1 MKILLIKNAIIYW
14 YIFTLLTCK
23 TMCALAPTDAYTSNA
38 QNSDLKNHIKPFE
51 YLENKESTIIG
62 KYIWI
67 LKDKSRKLTIKE
79 ILASSQFNK
88 SKSDVPNLGVS
99 SSNFWL
105 LFSIKNQSSNSNLLL
120 ELAQPTID
128 QIELYNLS
136 KNGEITYYKT
146 GEDQT
151 FDKRKYKHPNYLFNL
166 NIPKDSTETY
176 IMKVIGSEQIIL
188 PFTLGQPK
196 AIHES
201 IYHKNLLSGVFAGI
215 IIIMFIYNLFIYFT
229 TRDESYLY
237 YVVYIILLGL
247 TQMTINGYTHQ
258 YLWPNNIWFSKYSI
272 TLLSSL
278 GGIAAMLFIKKILL
292 TKQYVPILNRV
303 IDISIGLFCISI
315 LLSISNKQIISF
327 QLMQI
332 NTSFSSFLVLY
343 VGYKVLKKG
352 YRPAKFFMLAW
363 SFLLVGAIVFILKD
377 FGIIPYNTLTIYSM
391 QFASIAEVA
400 LLSFALADRINILK
414 EEKQVAQAQ
423 ELKQRIEKETILK
436 DQAKNLK
443 LKIDIATE
451 ELKTKNHKLN
461 LAYRQVEAT
470 KAQLIQKEKIAAL
483 GQMAAGMS
491 HEFNNNNTNIKLA
504 LGVIEL
510 NTSYYKKYIDF
521 LHNILPK
528 TKNIDKQLTDLK
540 NYKKEIQ
547 YESIAEDLNGSFKRA
562 NNALGKIAIS
572 TKKLQDFSKIDSK
585 GWVSTDI
592 KSDLNN
598 LHDLWRSN
606 LGAIKVKLDLTNNL
620 KQLIINAQALNDCF
634 KNLLQNSIEAIKEK
648 DMPEKEGLIT
658 IKTSLVNGH
667 AVISFSDNGVGM
679 SKEVEQ
685 KAFDFYFTTKGALRN
700 GINLSIVQ
708 STVVAHDGHIELE
721 TKPGEGTTIKLIIP
735 ITENKKHDKKN

>member
-1 MKILLIKNAIIYW
+1 M
-14 YIFTLLTCK
+14 F
-23 TMCALAPTDAYTSNA
+23 ALAPSDVYTWND
-38 QNSDLKNHIKPFE
+38 QNSDLINQIQPFE

-67 LKDKSRKLTIKE
+67 LQDKSRKLTIKE

-88 SKSDVPNLGVS
+88 SNSDVPNLGVS

-105 LFSIKNQSSNSNLLL
+105 LFSIKNQSSNANLLL

-128 QIELYNLS
+128 QIELYNIS
-136 KNGEITYYKT
+136 KNGRLTYYKT

-151 FDKRKYKHPNYLFNL
+151 FNKRNYKHPSYLFNL

-176 IMKVIGSEQIIL
+176 VMKVIGSEQIIL
-188 PFTLGQPK
+188 PLTLGQPK

-215 IIIMFIYNLFIYFT
+215 ILIMFIYNLFIYFT

-258 YLWPNNIWFSKYSI
+258 YLWPNNIWFIKYSI
-272 TLLSSL
+272 PLLSSL

-292 TKQYVPILNRV
+292 TKQYVPILNRI
-303 IDISIGLFCISI
+303 IDVSIGVFCISI
-315 LLSISNKQIISF
+315 LLSISSRQIVSF

-332 NTSFSSFLVLY
+332 NTSLSSLLVLH

-377 FGIIPYNTLTIYSM
+377 FGIIPYNTLTNYSM

-400 LLSFALADRINILK
+400 LLSFALADRIKILK
-414 EEKQVAQAQ
+414 EEKEVAQAQ

-461 LAYRQVEAT
+461 LAYRQVEAA
-470 KAQLIQKEKIAAL
+470 KAELIQKEKIAAL

-521 LHNILPK
+521 LHNILPMA
-528 TKNIDKQLTDLK
+528 KNIDKQLTDLK
-540 NYKKEIQ
+540 KYEKEIQ
-547 YESIAEDLNGSFKRA
+547 YESIAKDLNGSFKRA
-562 NNALGKIAIS
+562 NNALGKIAVS

-592 KSDLNN
+592 NKDLRN

-606 LGAIKVKLDLTNNL
+606 LGAIKIKLDLTRNF
-620 KQLIINAQALNDCF
+620 KQHILLNAQALNDCF
-634 KNLLQNSIEAIKEK
+634 KSLLQNSIEAIKEK
-648 DMPEKEGLIT
+648 DIPEDEGLIT
-658 IKTSLVNGH
+658 IKTSLINGH
-667 AVISFSDNGVGM
+667 AVISFSDNGIGM
-679 SKEVEQ
+679 SNEVEQ

-700 GINLSIVQ
+700 GLNLSIVQ
-708 STVVAHDGHIELE
+708 STVAAHDGHIELK
-721 TKPGEGTTIKLIIP
+721 TKPGEGTTIRLIIP
-735 ITENKKHDKKN
+735 IIGNKKHEKKSNAR

>member
-1 MKILLIKNAIIYW
+1 
-14 YIFTLLTCK
+14 
-23 TMCALAPTDAYTSNA
+23 MCALTPIDAYTSNT
-38 QNSDLKNHIKPFE
+38 QNSDLKNQIQSFE

-67 LKDKSRKLTIKE
+67 LQDKSRKLNIKE

-88 SKSDVPNLGVS
+88 SNSDVPNLGVS

-128 QIELYNLS
+128 QIELYNIS
-136 KNGEITYYKT
+136 KNGRLTYYKT

-151 FDKRKYKHPNYLFNL
+151 FNKRKYKHPNYLFNL

-188 PFTLGQPK
+188 PLTLGQPK

-215 IIIMFIYNLFIYFT
+215 ILIMFIYNLFIYFT

-332 NTSFSSFLVLY
+332 NTSLSSLLVLH

-470 KAQLIQKEKIAAL
+470 KAELIQKEKITAL

-510 NTSYYKKYIDF
+510 NTSYHKKYIEY

-528 TKNIDKQLTDLK
+528 AKNIDKQLTDLK

-562 NNALGKIAIS
+562 NNALEKIAIS

-585 GWVSTDI
+585 GWINTDI
-592 KSDLNN
+592 NRDLNN

-634 KNLLQNSIEAIKEK
+634 KSLLQNSIEAIKEK
-648 DMPEKEGLIT
+648 DIPEKEGLIT
-658 IKTSLVNGH
+658 IKTRLINGH

-679 SKEVEQ
+679 SMEVEQ

-708 STVVAHDGHIELE
+708 STVAAHDGHIELE
-721 TKPGEGTTIKLIIP
+721 TKPGEGTTIRLIIP